1 VIFVCNRLSS
11 VTSSLGV
18 VVVVVV
24 VGENSITINFLTIN
38 VRVCFM
44 RVRAVCWLGRAE
56 DDDEGAR
63 ASPFRF
69 IGTRIRKKNPSS
81 LIILQL
87 LPILSN

>member
-1 VIFVCNRLSS
+1 MCVCVLC
-11 VTSSLGV
+11 VCGV
-18 VVVVVV
+18 
-24 VGENSITINFLTIN
+24 
-38 VRVCFM
+38 
-44 RVRAVCWLGRAE
+44 LGRAE

>member
-1 VIFVCNRLSS
+1 MILVIVFPP
-11 VTSSLGV
+11 SLGV

-24 VGENSITINFLTIN
+24 VVVVGESSITINFLTIN

-44 RVRAVCWLGRAE
+44 RVRCVGWVAPKTTTRAR
-56 DDDEGAR
+56 GR